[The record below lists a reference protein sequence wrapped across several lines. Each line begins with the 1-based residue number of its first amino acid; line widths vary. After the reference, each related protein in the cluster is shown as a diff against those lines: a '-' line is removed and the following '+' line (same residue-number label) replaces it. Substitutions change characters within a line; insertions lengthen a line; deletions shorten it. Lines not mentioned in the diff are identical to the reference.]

1 MAAGGASQSVDPAVL
16 REQKERLLA
25 FFTAAKDGDERA
37 LKVSLESFEAAR
49 DGGAKAA
56 VLGMRDAHRRTAL
69 HFAANQGH
77 SGCIRIMLEHCK
89 DAANAADEDGA
100 TPLIMAVLGRAPGA
114 IDCVETLIE
123 FGADVNARREREMD
137 TALHIAS
144 RNGFMPAVERLLAA
158 SADPTLHSVVGTAL
172 HEAAA
177 EGETAAVNAI
187 IKSVGSHP
195 AWLSVPG
202 PRSATPLLLA
212 ATAGHEDASV
222 ALIRAGSP
230 VAAHATKGE
239 TALHI
244 FADNG
249 HHGAVAAALEHAKDA
264 EAAAR
269 KPDDAGLLPVQ
280 RALLKGHSSVA
291 ELLWGASKDSCDAES
306 LDSLS
311 AATSAAAVPSG
322 AGAAGDSASAA
333 AAAAS
338 GAEDAKAA
346 AVSAREQAACATVE
360 EEAKAADA
368 FENDGSATA
377 EADAEAALAKK
388 AEGNAAFGK
397 KQYSKAEGAYS
408 EGVALDPRNAALR
421 MNRSAARL
429 RQGNNLGALAD
440 AVMARKLDATLAKA
454 YFREG
459 SARMALRQWEEAANV
474 FFDGLKLSDVPEMR
488 DGFQE
493 AVRRGKADHAKLE
506 KAKLAQEEEIRIEAV
521 RAEKRLRRAL
531 ERKA

>member
-1 MAAGGASQSVDPAVL
+1 M
-16 REQKERLLA
+16 
-25 FFTAAKDGDERA
+25 
-37 LKVSLESFEAAR
+37 SLESFEAAR
-49 DGGAKAA
+49 EGGAKAA
-56 VLGMRDAHRRTAL
+56 ILGMRDAHRRTAL

-77 SGCIRIMLEHCK
+77 SGCLRIMLEHCK
-89 DAANAADEDGA
+89 DAANAADEAGA
-100 TPLIMAVLGRAPGA
+100 TALIMAVLGRAPGA
-114 IDCVETLIE
+114 MDCVDTLIE

-158 SADPTLHSVVGTAL
+158 GVDPTLHSVVGTAL

-177 EGETAAVNAI
+177 EGETAAVQAI
-187 IKSVGSHP
+187 IKSVGDHP

-230 VAAHATKGE
+230 IGAHATKGE

-244 FADNG
+244 FAGNG
-249 HHGAVAAALEHAKDA
+249 HHGAVAAALEHSKDA

-269 KPDDAGLLPVQ
+269 IPDEAGLLPVQ

-291 ELLWGASKDSCDAES
+291 ELLWGASKESSGAES
-306 LDSLS
+306 LDALS
-311 AATSAAAVPSG
+311 ATMGEAAVPS
-322 AGAAGDSASAA
+322 AAGVAGGAA
-333 AAAAS
+333 AAAGGAAS
-338 GAEDAKAA
+338 AGTEASATAP
-346 AVSAREQAACATVE
+346 VSAHDQAACATVE
-360 EEAKAADA
+360 EEASAADA
-368 FENDGSATA
+368 FEHDGSATA

-388 AEGNAAFGK
+388 AEGNAAFGTK
-397 KQYSKAEGAYS
+397 KYSKAEAAYS
-408 EGVALDPRNAALR
+408 AGVALDPRNAPLR

-440 AVMARKLDATLAKA
+440 AVMARKLDSTLAKA

-474 FFDGLKLSDVPEMR
+474 FFDGLKLSDIPEMR

-506 KAKLAQEEEIRIEAV
+506 KAKLAQEEEIRVEAV
-521 RAEKRLRRAL
+521 RAEKRLRKAL

>member
-212 ATAGHEDASV
+212 ATAGHEDAS
-222 ALIRAGSP
+222 
-230 VAAHATKGE
+230 
-239 TALHI
+239 
-244 FADNG
+244 
-249 HHGAVAAALEHAKDA
+249 
-264 EAAAR
+264 
-269 KPDDAGLLPVQ
+269 

-429 RQGNNLGALAD
+429 APPSNNLGALAD